1 MIFFDIK
8 EVLSKANRLYT
19 SMKIFDTFMRG
30 EEIFPHVIK
39 LKRVKQSD
47 IQKNYNTILKEINEI
62 EKSGLNFEFKEF
74 DFKTIGKQ
82 KLPVE
87 VRFDKINDFLKFIGK
102 QSEYSLFVTN
112 YEKIISRYPALKTL
126 FIARA
131 NQIIQNLAVWDKLLQ
146 ICDYFVKNPKPNI
159 YIRELSIQGID
170 TKFIEKNKTILDMLL
185 SNILKQSEF
194 DHKITKFGNYG
205 FERKY
210 GLKYPLPL
218 IRFRIL
224 DEDLYINGLS
234 DITLNIE
241 EFKKLNFTCNNIFI
255 VENKITT
262 LSFPKLKNSIV
273 IFGSGYKVGVLKG
286 IFWFANKNIY
296 YWGDIDKDGFAI
308 LSQARGYFGQ
318 IKSFLMDEKVIELF
332 SHLSVKDKKN
342 QNKIKKLDNL
352 TNSEQKIYKILQDG
366 FRLEQ
371 EKIPFGYVLDILT
384 NIRKNKSNTFKG
396 SLAQ

>member
-19 SMKIFDTFMRG
+19 SMKIFDAFMRG
-30 EEIFPHVIK
+30 EGIFPHVIR

-47 IQKNYNTILKEINEI
+47 IQKNYNTILKEISEI
-62 EKSGLNFEFKEF
+62 EKSGLNFKFKEF

-102 QSEYSLFVTN
+102 QSEYSLFVAN
-112 YEKIISRYPALKTL
+112 YEKIINRYPTLKTL
-126 FIARA
+126 FVARA
-131 NQIIQNLAVWDKLLQ
+131 NQIIQNLGIWDKLLQ

-159 YIRELSIQGID
+159 YIRELSIEGID

-194 DHKITKFGNYG
+194 DHKITKFSSYG

-224 DEDLYINGLS
+224 DEDLCINGLS

-241 EFKKLNFTCNNIFI
+241 EFKKLKLTCKRVFI

-273 IFGSGYKVGVLKG
+273 IFGSGYKVGILKDV
-286 IFWFANKNIY
+286 FWLANKSIY

-332 SHLSVKDKKN
+332 SHLSVKDEKN
-342 QNKIKKLDNL
+342 QNKTKELDNL
-352 TNSEQKIYKILQDG
+352 TSNEQKIYKILQDG

-371 EKIPFGYVLDILT
+371 EKIPFEYVLDILGKI
-384 NIRKNKSNTFKG
+384 N
-396 SLAQ
+396 